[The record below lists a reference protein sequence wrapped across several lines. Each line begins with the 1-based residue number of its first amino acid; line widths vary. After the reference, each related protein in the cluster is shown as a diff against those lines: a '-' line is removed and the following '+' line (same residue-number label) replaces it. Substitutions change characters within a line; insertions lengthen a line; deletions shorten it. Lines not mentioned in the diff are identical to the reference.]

1 MASSTHVGH
10 EQLSLLARLRKRRRK
25 KIKRSGKRLI
35 RAMADFLGRQSLVE
49 TTPILDKAQF
59 PSILALEAN
68 WQTIRSELDDILK
81 HREAVPFLHQISP
94 DQKRISTGA
103 NWRTFILFGF
113 GNKLTKNC
121 AQAPETA
128 RLLEQIPNLQT
139 AWFSIMSPRYH
150 VPAHRGIT
158 RGILRSHL
166 GLIVPEDAQ
175 NCTLRVDEQVYAW
188 RAGEAVV
195 FDDTYEHE
203 VLNDTDDD
211 RVVLL
216 IDFDRPM
223 RIWGRVLHKSFL
235 ALLKLTAYYRDPASV
250 MRSYEDQFEAAVRR
264 AGKTLESL

>member
-1 MASSTHVGH
+1 
-10 EQLSLLARLRKRRRK
+10 
-25 KIKRSGKRLI
+25 
-35 RAMADFLGRQSLVE
+35 MADFLGRQSLVE
-49 TTPILDKAQF
+49 TTPLLDKTRF
-59 PSILALEAN
+59 PGILALEAN

-113 GNKLTKNC
+113 GNKLPKNC

-139 AWFSIMSPRYH
+139 AWFSILSPRYH

-158 RGILRSHL
+158 KGILRSHL
-166 GLIVPEDAQ
+166 GLIVPEDAR
-175 NCTLRVDEQVYAW
+175 NCTLRVDEKVYSW

-203 VLNDTDDD
+203 VLNDTDDE

-216 IDFDRPM
+216 VDFDRPM
-223 RIWGRVLHKSFL
+223 RIWGRMLHKSFL
-235 ALLKLTAYYRDPASV
+235 TLLKLTAYYRDPASV

-264 AGKTLESL
+264 ADQTLETLSEGR